1 MVSFACG
8 IVGDHRQGPA
18 IRQEL
23 AQAITVVGGVT
34 GAHTCGRQWCEQ
46 GDGRSHIA
54 ELSRCYLEGDWAP
67 LAVDNC
73 MDFRRPAA
81 TGAAD
86 RL

>member
-23 AQAITVVGGVT
+23 AQAITVVGGVS

-73 MDFRRPAA
+73 MDFRRSAA